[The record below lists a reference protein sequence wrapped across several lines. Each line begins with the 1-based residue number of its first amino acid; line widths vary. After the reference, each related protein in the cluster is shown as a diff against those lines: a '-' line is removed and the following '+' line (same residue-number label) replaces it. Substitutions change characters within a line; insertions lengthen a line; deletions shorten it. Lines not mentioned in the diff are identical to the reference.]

1 MPKYLAR
8 VKCHLSF
15 RFCICYTQRKGG
27 SYYTMDVSHKDLIFS
42 FRQNMIL
49 RKINLFGVSQQA
61 LWHNKNLQFLR
72 QYKLLERIPN
82 SADRYTLSEK
92 ARMYLRYKS
101 QNRFRF
107 WIPVIISIV
116 ALFGG
121 YDVYTNP
128 LLEQLLRGIANI
140 VKTISEILG
149 AFL

>member
-1 MPKYLAR
+1 
-8 VKCHLSF
+8 
-15 RFCICYTQRKGG
+15 
-27 SYYTMDVSHKDLIFS
+27 MDVSHKDLIFS

-61 LWHNKNLQFLR
+61 LWDNKNLQFLR

-82 SADRYTLSEK
+82 SADRYTLNEK

-140 VKTISEILG
+140 VKTISESLG